1 MKALIDPNQEDL
13 VIQVEQQ
20 DFEVANPFYWVDC
33 DDTIVA
39 FQFKYKNNSFVEHVL
54 EYTKMAVN
62 EPTKEE
68 LMAQIQALMAKVES
82 LS

>member
-20 DFEVANPFYWVDC
+20 QFEVANPFYWVDC

-39 FQFKYKNNSFVEHVL
+39 FKFKYKNNSFVEHVL
-54 EYTKMAVN
+54 EYTQIGMN

-68 LMAQIQALMAKVES
+68 LMAQIQSLMAKVES